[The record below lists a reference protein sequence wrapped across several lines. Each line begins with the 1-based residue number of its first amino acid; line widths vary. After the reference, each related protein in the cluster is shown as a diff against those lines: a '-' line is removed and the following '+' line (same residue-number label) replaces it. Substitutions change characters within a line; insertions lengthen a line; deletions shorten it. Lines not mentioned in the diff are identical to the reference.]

1 MLSRIRFR
9 LTHRKGV
16 MLKDVCVHD
25 GYTGIQDFNIDRP
38 IIISADV
45 VSASVRLRQSMAFG
59 KI

>member
-1 MLSRIRFR
+1 
-9 LTHRKGV
+9 